1 LTDEEKREKRKHY
14 SLHRTRVEFISISE
28 QENAKEQA
36 ARQKHKKRKSD
47 SAANKRNNSSS
58 SSSSSSSDDKDKI
71 KTTRVDGA
79 MELSEDVNMKWN
91 SKIHTLTCIEV
102 TKSKEPA
109 PILDPDEP
117 MDSPILNTRLALL
130 GVCQGN
136 RYQFDQR
143 RRAKHST
150 MMLLY
155 HLHNPTVPLYLYTCN
170 ECQSDILSGFRWHC
184 PICPDFDLC
193 HECKRGV
200 VHQHQ
205 LECHKVK
212 VSADT
217 DNQAQQRSL
226 NLFLESLVHNTT
238 CDHKTCEKPE
248 CRKITELLRHRAN
261 CRVRASGGCDTCH
274 RILCLLQM
282 HARRCETKDCKVLYC
297 DDLKR
302 RIKEN
307 QRRKPAS
314 APVVIHE
321 GADNAAQPKIAMT

>member
-1 LTDEEKREKRKHY
+1 
-14 SLHRTRVEFISISE
+14 
-28 QENAKEQA
+28 
-36 ARQKHKKRKSD
+36 
-47 SAANKRNNSSS
+47 
-58 SSSSSSSDDKDKI
+58 
-71 KTTRVDGA
+71 
-79 MELSEDVNMKWN
+79 MELSEDVSMKWD
-91 SKIHTLTCIEV
+91 SKTHRLTCIQV
-102 TKSKEPA
+102 TTTKEEA
-109 PILDPDEP
+109 PILDVDEP

-226 NLFLESLVHNTT
+226 NLFLG
-238 CDHKTCEKPE
+238 KCE
-248 CRKITELLRHRAN
+248 
-261 CRVRASGGCDTCH
+261 
-274 RILCLLQM
+274 
-282 HARRCETKDCKVLYC
+282 
-297 DDLKR
+297 
-302 RIKEN
+302 
-307 QRRKPAS
+307 
-314 APVVIHE
+314 
-321 GADNAAQPKIAMT
+321 

>member
-1 LTDEEKREKRKHY
+1 MMTWDPQVHVLRPIVVT
-14 SLHRTRVEFISISE
+14 
-28 QENAKEQA
+28 
-36 ARQKHKKRKSD
+36 
-47 SAANKRNNSSS
+47 
-58 SSSSSSSDDKDKI
+58 DKD
-71 KTTRVDGA
+71 
-79 MELSEDVNMKWN
+79 
-91 SKIHTLTCIEV
+91 
-102 TKSKEPA
+102 EPE
-109 PILDPDEP
+109 PIVETDKK

-155 HLHNPTVPLYLYTCN
+155 HLHNPTVPIYLYTCN
-170 ECQSDILSGFRWHC
+170 ECQNDILSGFRWHC
-184 PICPDFDLC
+184 PVCPDFDLC

-212 VSADT
+212 VSADPDSKT
-217 DNQAQQRSL
+217 QQRSL
-226 NLFLESLVHNTT
+226 NMFLESLVHNTT
-238 CDHKTCEKPE
+238 CDGKDCKRPE

-282 HARRCETKDCKVLYC
+282 HARRCETTDCKVLYC
-297 DDLKR
+297 ADLKR
-302 RIKEN
+302 RIEENKRLKEEGKSN
-307 QRRKPAS
+307 TPA
-314 APVVIHE
+314 VQVHQ
-321 GADNAAQPKIAMT
+321 GQDHGAQPKVAVT

>member
-1 LTDEEKREKRKHY
+1 VIDDEEEEEITVATQLSDPSIQRKR
-14 SLHRTRVEFISISE
+14 SLHRSRVEFISVTE
-28 QENAKEQA
+28 AENAKEQA
-36 ARQKHKKRKSD
+36 TRAKHKKRK
-47 SAANKRNNSSS
+47 AESSS
-58 SSSSSSSDDKDKI
+58 KSNSGGS
-71 KTTRVDGA
+71 TTIVDGA
-79 MELSEDVNMKWN
+79 MELSEDITMKWD
-91 SKIHTLTCIEV
+91 SKLHHLRCIEV
-102 TKSKEPA
+102 TNSKVPP
-109 PILDPDEP
+109 PIVDLDEP

-238 CDHKTCEKPE
+238 CNLKTCEKPE

-297 DDLKR
+297 ADLKR

-307 QRRKPAS
+307 QKRKPA
-314 APVVIHE
+314 AEIIVHT
-321 GADNAAQPKIAMT
+321 GTDNQAKPKIAVT